1 MKVRE
6 YLERRQ
12 RMALRLIRASFEN
25 ERVPHAFLL
34 SGEPGIP
41 LKDVAVFIAKSLLCD
56 HPDPLADEACLTCRR
71 VANSVPLSSPS
82 KEKKEEALGYADFVL
97 IDGSQG
103 SIKKEQAQDLAAS
116 FSKTALEKK
125 GILVYVIHLV
135 ENMGTNAVN
144 SILKFLEEPGPN
156 VYGILTTENASKLLP
171 TIRSRCEEIR
181 FLLSPRTEVIEE
193 AVELGVNEEDA
204 ALLSSVE
211 NSAEGVKKKAASK
224 SFKTVKGAYEAAL
237 RAFRGRKADIVYNLE
252 REVVPALKDKE
263 DARLFLRFLGSA
275 LRSAL
280 MPGEGEEAERAAFRR
295 LGNPGRDL
303 KTVLTSEG
311 EIKVGIQPALVLEH
325 VLRLLAEDIQ

>member
-1 MKVRE
+1 M
-6 YLERRQ
+6 
-12 RMALRLIRASFEN
+12 RLITAYFEN
-25 ERVPHAFLL
+25 GRIPHAFLL

-41 LKDVAVFIAKSLLCD
+41 LKEVAVFLAKSLLCD
-56 HPDPLADEACLTCRR
+56 HPDPLADETCLTCRR
-71 VANSVPLSSPS
+71 VENSVPLLSS
-82 KEKKEEALGYADFVL
+82 KAKKEEALGYADFVL
-97 IDGSQG
+97 IDGSLG

-156 VYGILTTENASKLLP
+156 VYGILTTENSSKLLP

-181 FLLSPRTEVIEE
+181 FLLSPRREIVEE
-193 AVELGVNEEDA
+193 ALSLGVEKEE
-204 ALLSSVE
+204 ALLLSTVE
-211 NSAEGVKKKAASK
+211 NSAEGIKRRASLKSFRTVKAAYE
-224 SFKTVKGAYEAAL
+224 GAI

-263 DARLFLRFLGSA
+263 DARLFLRFLGNA
-275 LRSAL
+275 LRSCL
-280 MPGEGEEAERAAFRR
+280 MPGEGNEAERAAFRR

-303 KTVLTSEG
+303 QTVLTSEG